1 MTKSFVARAVLLVA
15 LLGACAG
22 HGERLATGDTS
33 PRSFAFALM
42 GDLGYRPEQEPWLE
56 NVLTD
61 MKTSSTPLA
70 FVGHVGDLGHP
81 RFGSCT
87 NELWARRYAQFQAL
101 PHPLIYT
108 PGDNEWTDCHEK
120 GGAPGYDPLER
131 LARLRTVFF
140 ASEGSLGQ
148 RTLAL
153 TRQSQ
158 TSDPVRAKYRENAR
172 WTYGGITF
180 VTLHVVGS
188 NNGRGRTPEGD
199 AEYAERNAANLAW
212 LREGFAAARTSR
224 SRAIMIIQQANIF
237 HEFPPIP
244 SELAAQQNGFTDLR
258 ALLEHETIAF
268 GKPVV
273 LVHGDSHFFRVD
285 KPLGAGGATPAVE
298 NFTRVETFGQPN
310 HHWLQVTVE
319 VDEPQ
324 VFTFRPRIV
333 AANVIKR

>member
-1 MTKSFVARAVLLVA
+1 MTTSFVARAVLLGV

-22 HGERLATGDTS
+22 HGERLATEDTS
-33 PRSFAFALM
+33 PRSFAFALI

-61 MKTSSTPLA
+61 LKTSPASLA
-70 FVGHVGDLGHP
+70 FVVHVGDLGHP

-87 NELWARRYAQFQAL
+87 NELWARRLAQFQAS

-140 ASEGSLGQ
+140 PSEQSLGG

-153 TRQSQ
+153 TRQSR
-158 TSDPVRAKYRENAR
+158 TSDPALVKYRENVR
-172 WTYGGITF
+172 WTHGGITF

-224 SRAIMIIQQANIF
+224 SRAIMIMQQANIF

-258 ALLEHETIAF
+258 ALLERETIAF

-324 VFTFRPRIV
+324 VFTFRQRIV

>member
-1 MTKSFVARAVLLVA
+1 MGKFFAGRAVLLVA

-22 HGERLATGDTS
+22 HGETGDAT
-33 PRSFAFALM
+33 PRSFAFALI

-61 MKTSSTPLA
+61 LKVASSSLA
-70 FVGHVGDLGHP
+70 FVVHVGDLGHP
-81 RFGSCT
+81 SFGSCT
-87 NELWARRYAQFQAL
+87 DGLWARRLAQFQAS
-101 PHPLIYT
+101 PRPLIYT

-131 LARLRTVFF
+131 LAKLRAVFF
-140 ASEGSLGQ
+140 PSEHSLGQ
-148 RTLAL
+148 RTLEL

-158 TSDPVRAKYRENAR
+158 TSDPIRAKYRENVR
-172 WTYGGITF
+172 WTYGAITF

-188 NNGRGRTPEGD
+188 NNGLGRTPEGD
-199 AEYAERNAANLAW
+199 AEYTERNAANLAW
-212 LREGFAAARTSR
+212 LREGFAAARTGA
-224 SRAIMIIQQANIF
+224 SRAIMIMQQANIF

-244 SELAAQQNGFTDLR
+244 SELAAQQSGFTDLR
-258 ALLEHETIAF
+258 ALLERETIAF

-285 KPLGAGGATPAVE
+285 KPLGARGATPAVA
-298 NFTRVETFGQPN
+298 NFTRVETFGQPD

-333 AANVIKR
+333 AANVGKR